1 MWTETCVQH
10 NQVVGALHARLEEQ
24 QVLINEQ
31 AQRLVN
37 NDLFAKDMFVENSQL
52 GDLLEQ
58 QRLCNT
64 RLRQHH
70 QQI

>member
-1 MWTETCVQH
+1 MQH
-10 NQVVGALHARLEEQ
+10 NSVVGVLHSRIEEQ

-31 AQRLVN
+31 ATRLVN

-58 QRLCNT
+58 QRMCNT

>member
-1 MWTETCVQH
+1 MQH
-10 NQVVGALHARLEEQ
+10 TNVVGVLHGRLEEQ
-24 QVLINEQ
+24 QVVINEQ
-31 AQRLVN
+31 AARLVN

-58 QRLCNT
+58 QRMCNA
-64 RLRQHH
+64 RLRQNH